1 MSLEVINAS
10 FCYHEGKNVFEN
22 INFKTI
28 ENDVTCILGPN
39 GCGKTTLLK
48 AVSGI
53 TRLKQGDILLNG
65 KSIISMK
72 RSEIAG
78 ILGYI
83 PQEHSTGFAYSVF
96 EVVLMGRAPH
106 IGIFSSPSK
115 ADVDIANDAIEM
127 VGVTH
132 LRDNLYTQISG
143 GERQLVLIART
154 LAQQPQILLLDEP
167 TSHLDFRNQ
176 SLVLRM
182 VKRLAKH
189 GLSVIMTS
197 HFPNQAFTF
206 SGQVVLM
213 HNGGFIANGT
223 PQQVITEQNLK
234 TIYGIDCRIYE
245 VNDPVSGE
253 VVRFCAAADET
264 KDCPTNVFNADVSN
278 SPQ

>member
-83 PQEHSTGFAYSVF
+83 PQEHATGFAYSVF

-106 IGIFSSPSK
+106 IG
-115 ADVDIANDAIEM
+115 IANDAIEM

-167 TSHLDFRNQ
+167 TSHLDFRNR

-234 TIYGIDCRIYE
+234 TIYGID
-245 VNDPVSGE
+245 
-253 VVRFCAAADET
+253 
-264 KDCPTNVFNADVSN
+264 
-278 SPQ
+278 

>member
-1 MSLEVINAS
+1 
-10 FCYHEGKNVFEN
+10 
-22 INFKTI
+22 
-28 ENDVTCILGPN
+28 LGPN

-48 AVSGI
+48 CVSGI
-53 TRLKQGDILLNG
+53 FKLKQGDILLNG
-65 KSIISMK
+65 KSILSLK
-72 RSEIAG
+72 RSEIAS

-83 PQEHSTGFAYSVF
+83 PQEHATGFAYSVF
-96 EVVLMGRAPH
+96 EVVLMGRTPH

-115 ADVDIANDAIEM
+115 ADVDIANEAIEM

-132 LRDNLYTQISG
+132 LRDKVYTKISG

-167 TSHLDFRNQ
+167 TSHLDFKNQ
-176 SLVLRM
+176 SLVLCM
-182 VKRLAKH
+182 VRRLAKR

-223 PQQVITEQNLK
+223 PQEVITEENLK
-234 TIYGIDCRIYE
+234 TIYGIECRIYK
-245 VNDPVSGE
+245 VTDPVSGE
-253 VVRFCAAADET
+253 VIHFCAAADESI
-264 KDCPTNVFNADVSN
+264 DFQPAEINAAASN